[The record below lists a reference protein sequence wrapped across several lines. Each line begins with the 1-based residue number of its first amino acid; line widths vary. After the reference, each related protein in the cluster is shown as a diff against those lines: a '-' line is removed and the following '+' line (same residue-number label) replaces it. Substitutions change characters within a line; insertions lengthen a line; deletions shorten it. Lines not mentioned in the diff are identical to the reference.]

1 MWEYEMSNYK
11 FAEEETKSHND
22 MCKKLIEEMNP
33 NVEVNVKTIPEP
45 KFKRGDFVFS
55 GIAFCAMKI
64 IDRCYDEHWR
74 YKIEGLED
82 NEYWYYEKDFKNME
96 E

>member
-1 MWEYEMSNYK
+1 MTKDSKILGPSEIPSDKELQEIWDEHLMEEKNKPKYK
-11 FAEEETKSHND
+11 
-22 MCKKLIEEMNP
+22 I
-33 NVEVNVKTIPEP
+33 
-45 KFKRGDFVFS
+45 GDIVYLHFS
-55 GIAFCAMKI
+55 DRPMKI
-64 IDRCYDEHWR
+64 ISRCYDEHWR